1 MVAQAAGLAIQ
12 VIATVALARLLT
24 PADFGLVTMVTTVS
38 LLLVNFGLNGLTE
51 AVLQRERIDHS
62 LASSLFW
69 INVGAGLLL
78 TIGFAAAGSLMAQF
92 YDNPMVAQ
100 ITVGVS
106 LTILITSTSVL
117 HRALL
122 MRAMCFSQVS
132 ANDFVA
138 RIASVAVSVLL
149 ALAGWGYW
157 ALVAGAIA
165 EPVSQSIGVWAFC
178 RWVPGLPRRVAG
190 TGSMVRFAI
199 QVYGRFSLNY
209 FTRNTD
215 NLLVGW
221 YFNAQ
226 SLGYYKK
233 AYDLFALAAVA
244 QSLTTVAVSALS
256 RLRGDSIRY
265 QQHLLTALSV
275 AAFVGMGLGADL
287 TLVGKDVVQMLLG
300 PQWEPAGRIFTFFGP
315 GIGVMFL
322 YGTHGWI
329 HLSIGRPDRWFRW
342 GVLEFIATGVMFVL
356 ALRWGPVGIA
366 TTWSLSLWML
376 TIPALW
382 YAGRPIQLGIAPVIA
397 VVWKY
402 VLASLL
408 AGGTTGLIVGELPAF
423 IVASDP
429 FEAAAARIA
438 VISVSFGLLYVSAVT
453 ILHRSLAPLFLVARL
468 VREMVPWGRPSKPSP
483 AIATN

>member
-100 ITVGVS
+100 ITVGIS

-165 EPVSQSIGVWAFC
+165 EPVRAF
-178 RWVPGLPRRVAG
+178 
-190 TGSMVRFAI
+190 
-199 QVYGRFSLNY
+199 
-209 FTRNTD
+209 
-215 NLLVGW
+215 
-221 YFNAQ
+221 
-226 SLGYYKK
+226 
-233 AYDLFALAAVA
+233 
-244 QSLTTVAVSALS
+244 
-256 RLRGDSIRY
+256 
-265 QQHLLTALSV
+265 
-275 AAFVGMGLGADL
+275 
-287 TLVGKDVVQMLLG
+287 
-300 PQWEPAGRIFTFFGP
+300 PAG
-315 GIGVMFL
+315 
-322 YGTHGWI
+322 W
-329 HLSIGRPDRWFRW
+329 
-342 GVLEFIATGVMFVL
+342 L
-356 ALRWGPVGIA
+356 ALGRWCGSRYRCTGA
-366 TTWSLSLWML
+366 SASTTSPE
-376 TIPALW
+376 T
-382 YAGRPIQLGIAPVIA
+382 R
-397 VVWKY
+397 
-402 VLASLL
+402 
-408 AGGTTGLIVGELPAF
+408 TT
-423 IVASDP
+423 S
-429 FEAAAARIA
+429 
-438 VISVSFGLLYVSAVT
+438 
-453 ILHRSLAPLFLVARL
+453 
-468 VREMVPWGRPSKPSP
+468 
-483 AIATN
+483 